1 MIIYNSKDWLKAL
14 AHFHTSYTIRLLLR
28 RILMVGA
35 YGAVITIIDLHFID
49 FKMHIDGNF
58 FSLLGILLSLLLV
71 FRTNTAYDRYWEGR
85 KQWGALVNHSRNLAV
100 MLDAL
105 IPDDDL
111 TNRHFFA
118 RTIANFAMVLKGHL
132 RTGVTFEE
140 LDETEDCHVEAL
152 KRYEHKPSRLSAIL
166 LRRIEEMHRL
176 RLISGEDLLNL
187 KPHHQALLDITG
199 ACERI
204 QKTPIPFSYSFFIKL
219 LITVYL
225 LIFPFIISETYQY
238 LAIPALMLAAYA
250 LMGVEMIADEI
261 EEPFGL
267 DCNDLPLGLMSR
279 TIRRNVHEILNVP
292 LATTSPAEKEVE
304 YMKVH

>member
-1 MIIYNSKDWLKAL
+1 MIIYDSKDWLNAL

-28 RILMVGA
+28 RILLVGL
-35 YGAVITIIDLHFID
+35 YGAVITVIDLNFFD
-49 FKMHIDGNF
+49 FRLHIDGNF

-85 KQWGALVNHSRNLAV
+85 NQWGALVNHSRNMAV
-100 MLDAL
+100 MMDAL

-111 TNRHFFA
+111 ANRQFFA
-118 RTIANFAMVLKGHL
+118 RTLTNFALVLKGHL
-132 RTGVTFEE
+132 RTGVNLEE
-140 LDETEDCHVEAL
+140 LDETEECRTEAL
-152 KRYEHKPSRLSAIL
+152 KRYQHKPSRLSAIL
-166 LRRIEEMHRL
+166 LRRIEEMYRL
-176 RLISGEDLLNL
+176 RLISPEDILNI

-204 QKTPIPFSYSFFIKL
+204 KKTPIPFSYSFFIKL
-219 LITVYL
+219 LITAYL
-225 LIFPFIISETYQY
+225 LIFPFIISETYHY
-238 LAIPALMLAAYA
+238 FAIPALILAAYA

-267 DCNDLPLGLMSR
+267 DCNDLPLGQMAR
-279 TIRRNVHEILNVP
+279 NIRRNVHEILNVP
-292 LATTSPAEKEVE
+292 LATNSPDEKEVE